1 MAERYDLKTA
11 RVDKNGKTWW
21 TKIGV
26 MFPMKG
32 DKDGF
37 NLSFEALPIPTLNQ
51 EGNLEVR
58 VVAWEPYRE
67 DKDKVNGTSRSN
79 PGDVMSQP
87 TGAPATEAD
96 LEKMNDDGEKLDD
109 EIPF

>member
-1 MAERYDLKTA
+1 MKKERKMAERYDLKVA
-11 RVDKNGKTWW
+11 RTDKNGKTWW

-37 NLSFEALPIPTLNQ
+37 NLSFEALPIPSMNQ
-51 EGNLEVR
+51 EGNLECR
-58 VVAWEPYRE
+58 VTAWEPYKEGDGKPGKGVSRE
-67 DKDKVNGTSRSN
+67 PVIEG
-79 PGDVMSQP
+79 
-87 TGAPATEAD
+87 EA
-96 LEKMNDDGEKLDD
+96 LDD